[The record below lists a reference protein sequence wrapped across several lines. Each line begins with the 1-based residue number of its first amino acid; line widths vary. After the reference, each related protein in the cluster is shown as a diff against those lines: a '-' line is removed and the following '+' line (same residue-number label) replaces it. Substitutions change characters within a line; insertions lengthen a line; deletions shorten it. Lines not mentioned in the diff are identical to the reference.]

1 MFSQSVRIGQ
11 KHRRGVPGEQTVRA
25 AGFKNIDVTSA
36 SRNKIG
42 PEKLSPTTLSPM
54 KLGPIV
60 DMQGNRAK
68 LFENYWQF
76 SKMWPTAGHCRVSG
90 NNLCAPSAKWREFR
104 ARGFA
109 SDKPKRRPLPKKQYG
124 FPKFSYYNEEP
135 QGYVESRKRIYV
147 PLYYYLIR
155 DLPVIAAIR
164 EQLVRGEKLMIVDN
178 DGPPRDLYPH
188 GMEMTERNW
197 RKMIDD
203 PSVPFG
209 HGYVVAAVLAGFPE
223 RIFIEHLSSDEAAW
237 ARRAVDASA
246 NAPSKVR
253 AASNKSK
260 EARAPTKTRS
270 TIIRV
275 PLPARGRK
283 EADSIIAEEDDPLVP
298 TTCYVR
304 KSELLKRAA
313 QLN

>member
-1 MFSQSVRIGQ
+1 
-11 KHRRGVPGEQTVRA
+11 
-25 AGFKNIDVTSA
+25 
-36 SRNKIG
+36 
-42 PEKLSPTTLSPM
+42 
-54 KLGPIV
+54 
-60 DMQGNRAK
+60 
-68 LFENYWQF
+68 
-76 SKMWPTAGHCRVSG
+76 
-90 NNLCAPSAKWREFR
+90 
-104 ARGFA
+104 
-109 SDKPKRRPLPKKQYG
+109 
-124 FPKFSYYNEEP
+124 
-135 QGYVESRKRIYV
+135 
-147 PLYYYLIR
+147 
-155 DLPVIAAIR
+155 
-164 EQLVRGEKLMIVDN
+164 
-178 DGPPRDLYPH
+178 
-188 GMEMTERNW
+188 MEMTERNW
-197 RKMIDD
+197 HKMIDD

-253 AASNKSK
+253 AAPKKSK

-275 PLPARGRK
+275 PLPARGRG
-283 EADSIIAEEDDPLVP
+283 EADSIISEEDDPLVP